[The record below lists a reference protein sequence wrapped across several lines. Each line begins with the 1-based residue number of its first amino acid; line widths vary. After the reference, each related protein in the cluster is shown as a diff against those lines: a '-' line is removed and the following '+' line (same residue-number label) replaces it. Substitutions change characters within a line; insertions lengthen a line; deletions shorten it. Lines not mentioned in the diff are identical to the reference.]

1 MTPTD
6 AKPAEAGDTVSLSR
20 KIDGLRR
27 CFALSRLVAE
37 SLDLSEV
44 LERIMT
50 TSRQALCAEAASLLL
65 VDDTPGPGQGE
76 LVFTVA
82 QGPACLP
89 LRAGFR
95 LAPGQGVAGW
105 VAEAG
110 RPVLLADAYADP
122 RFNSDVDRQTGY
134 RTRSM
139 LCVPLVYRER
149 VIGVVQCIN
158 KAGGGEFGPDDLET
172 FSLLA
177 AQAAVAIVNAR
188 LHGEALAKQRMDF
201 DMEVAAS
208 VQQGFWP
215 KGAPTLT
222 GFDVAGVSQPCDAT
236 GGDYYDY
243 LMRPGEHGQQHFL
256 VAVGDVTGHGIQAAL
271 LMASVRA
278 FLRSRLLS
286 PGGPAA
292 IVGDVNRLLAE
303 DMGVSGRFITL
314 FLLELCPETGE
325 LRYVRAGHDPALLYD
340 PATDEFQEL
349 GGRGIPL
356 GIDGDWRYEEN
367 LVKGLPPGGVLAL
380 GTDGIWEA
388 RDVDGEMY
396 GKTRLRHALRRAASL
411 DAAGVAREAL
421 ADLEAFRQGEPSRD
435 DVTLVVVKAWAKTK
449 HTEAA

>member
-1 MTPTD
+1 MTQGTPMPD
-6 AKPAEAGDTVSLSR
+6 AAGDVTPLAR
-20 KIDGLRR
+20 KLDNLRR

-44 LERIMT
+44 LARIMT
-50 TSRQALCAEAASLLL
+50 TSRQALGAEAASLLL
-65 VDDTPGPGQGE
+65 VDEAPGPGQGE

-82 QGPACLP
+82 QGPACGRLQS
-89 LRAGFR
+89 GYR
-95 LAPGQGVAGW
+95 LAPGDGVAGW
-105 VAEAG
+105 VAATG
-110 RPVLLADAYADP
+110 QAALLPDAYQDP
-122 RFNSDVDRQTGY
+122 RFNRNVDQETGY

-139 LCVPLVYRER
+139 VCVPLIYRER
-149 VIGVVQCIN
+149 IVGVVQCMN
-158 KAGGGEFGPDDLET
+158 KIGGGEFTPDDLEIC
-172 FSLLA
+172 SLLG

-215 KGAPTLT
+215 KDAPALS
-222 GFDVAGVSQPCDAT
+222 GFDVAGVSLPCDAT

-243 LMRPGEHGQQHFL
+243 LMRPDCGREGLFL

-286 PGGPAA
+286 PGSPGE
-292 IVGDVNRLLAE
+292 IVSDVNRLLTA
-303 DMGVSGRFITL
+303 DMGTSGRFITL
-314 FLLELCPETGE
+314 FLLELCPAAGE

-340 PATDEFQEL
+340 PGRDDFLEL

-356 GIDGDWRYEEN
+356 GIDSDWCYEEN
-367 LVKGLPPGGVLAL
+367 VVQGLPAGAVLAL

-388 RDVDGEMY
+388 RGQGGEMY
-396 GKTRLRHALRRAASL
+396 GKTRLRHALRRAAAG
-411 DAAGVAREAL
+411 DAGSIARAVL
-421 ADLEAFRQGEPSRD
+421 ADLSAFTQGEPRHD
-435 DVTLVVVKAWAKTK
+435 DITLVVIKALPGAK